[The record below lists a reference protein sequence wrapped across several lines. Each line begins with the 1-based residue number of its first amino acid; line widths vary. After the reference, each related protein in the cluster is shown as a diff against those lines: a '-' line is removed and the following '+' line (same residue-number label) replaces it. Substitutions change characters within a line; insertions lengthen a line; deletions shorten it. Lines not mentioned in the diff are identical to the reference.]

1 MTDKEIRINKY
12 LSIAGIASRRE
23 AEELIKKNKIK
34 INGKNATLG
43 QKISLDDI
51 VEIDGKKICSFPKKK
66 YYLLNKPKKTIC
78 TLKDRFNRTLVTSL
92 IDDNNYLFP
101 VGRLDYDTT
110 GVLIITNDGELANR
124 LTHPSNQIKRIY
136 RVRINESLSNKELLY
151 LNSNNIYIN
160 NKKSNH
166 IIEQVNKQ
174 SYLVTLTQGSYH
186 HVKKI
191 FELVNKKVLDLKR
204 VEFAG
209 LTCEKIPIGSYREL
223 KKYEIKTLKNL
234 VNLN

>member
-1 MTDKEIRINKY
+1 MIDKEVRINKY

-34 INGKNATLG
+34 VNGKNATLG

-51 VEIDGKKICSFPKKK
+51 VEIDGKKIDSIPEKK

-78 TLKDRFNRTLVTSL
+78 TLKDQFNRTLVTSL

-124 LTHPSNQIKRIY
+124 LSHPSNQVKRIY

-160 NKKSNH
+160 NKKSIQ
-166 IIEQVNKQ
+166 IIEQVDKK

-191 FELVNKKVLDLKR
+191 FELVNRKVLDLKR

-209 LTCEKIPIGSYREL
+209 LTCEKMPIGSYREL
-223 KKYEIKTLKNL
+223 KKYEIKILKKL

>member
-34 INGKNATLG
+34 VNGKNATLG

-51 VEIDGKKICSFPKKK
+51 VEIDGKKIYSIPKKK

-166 IIEQVNKQ
+166 IIEQVNKK
-174 SYLVTLTQGSYH
+174 SCLVTLTQGSYH